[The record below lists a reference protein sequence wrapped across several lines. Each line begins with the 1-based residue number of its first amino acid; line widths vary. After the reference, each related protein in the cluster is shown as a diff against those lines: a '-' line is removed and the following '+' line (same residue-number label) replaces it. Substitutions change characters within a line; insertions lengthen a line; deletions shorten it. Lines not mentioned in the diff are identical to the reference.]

1 MKIIKLENQK
11 NDSFFEAECFLH
23 IGEAEEDKNY
33 VAFDL
38 RREDDPLYSCSYYDF
53 EKEKGDKIF
62 HCFDGQD
69 YSWKCY
75 ENEVTNDEKLKNE
88 IDYLKTRDR
97 KENIK
102 IKILE
107 ADLHEANDVKR
118 VMNNIIAGFKGQLQT
133 IPYKLAPLIIGVENL
148 GELQEIISDNIN
160 SILKELS
167 EYDRNKFIKNKEYII
182 EDDEE
187 EE

>member
-1 MKIIKLENQK
+1 MINKLDFDETIKIRELAEILGISERQIQRLAKEGVIKK
-11 NDSFFEAECFLH
+11 NDKGKYLFYQSVKDY
-23 IGEAEEDKNY
+23 IDY
-33 VAFDL
+33 L
-38 RREDDPLYSCSYYDF
+38 RELESTPQQLQ
-53 EKEKGDKIF
+53 E
-62 HCFDGQD
+62 
-69 YSWKCY
+69 
-75 ENEVTNDEKLKNE
+75 EKLKNE

>member
-1 MKIIKLENQK
+1 MINKLDFDETIKIRELSEILGISERQIQRLVKENVIHK
-11 NDSFFEAECFLH
+11 NDKGKYLFYKSVRSY
-23 IGEAEEDKNY
+23 IDY
-33 VAFDL
+33 L
-38 RREDDPLYSCSYYDF
+38 RELEGTPQQLQ
-53 EKEKGDKIF
+53 E
-62 HCFDGQD
+62 
-69 YSWKCY
+69 
-75 ENEVTNDEKLKNE
+75 EKLKNE

-187 EE
+187 DE

>member
-1 MKIIKLENQK
+1 MINKLDFDETIKIRELAEILGISERQIQRLAKENVIQK
-11 NDSFFEAECFLH
+11 NDKGKYLFYKSVRSY
-23 IGEAEEDKNY
+23 IDY
-33 VAFDL
+33 L
-38 RREDDPLYSCSYYDF
+38 RELEGTPQQLQ
-53 EKEKGDKIF
+53 E
-62 HCFDGQD
+62 
-69 YSWKCY
+69 
-75 ENEVTNDEKLKNE
+75 EKLKNE

>member
-1 MKIIKLENQK
+1 MINMLDFDEVIKVRELAEILGLSERQVQRLAKDGVIKK
-11 NDSFFEAECFLH
+11 NDKGKYLFYKS
-23 IGEAEEDKNY
+23 IRNY
-33 VAFDL
+33 IDYL
-38 RREDDPLYSCSYYDF
+38 RELESTPQQLQ
-53 EKEKGDKIF
+53 E
-62 HCFDGQD
+62 
-69 YSWKCY
+69 
-75 ENEVTNDEKLKNE
+75 EKLKNE

-187 EE
+187 

>member
-1 MKIIKLENQK
+1 MINKLDFDETIKIRELSEILGISERQIQRLVKENVVHK
-11 NDSFFEAECFLH
+11 NDKGKYLFYKSVRSY
-23 IGEAEEDKNY
+23 IDY
-33 VAFDL
+33 L
-38 RREDDPLYSCSYYDF
+38 RELEGTPQQLQ
-53 EKEKGDKIF
+53 E
-62 HCFDGQD
+62 
-69 YSWKCY
+69 
-75 ENEVTNDEKLKNE
+75 EKLKNE

>member
-1 MKIIKLENQK
+1 MINKLDFDETIKIKELAEILGISERQIQRLVKENVIHK
-11 NDSFFEAECFLH
+11 NDKGKYLFYKSV
-23 IGEAEEDKNY
+23 ISYINY
-33 VAFDL
+33 L
-38 RREDDPLYSCSYYDF
+38 RELEGTPQQLQ
-53 EKEKGDKIF
+53 E
-62 HCFDGQD
+62 
-69 YSWKCY
+69 
-75 ENEVTNDEKLKNE
+75 EKLKNE

>member
-1 MKIIKLENQK
+1 MINKLDFDETIKIRELSEILGISERQIQRLAKENVIHK
-11 NDSFFEAECFLH
+11 NDKGKYLFYKSVISYINYLRELEGTPQQLQ
-23 IGEAEEDKNY
+23 EE
-33 VAFDL
+33 
-38 RREDDPLYSCSYYDF
+38 
-53 EKEKGDKIF
+53 
-62 HCFDGQD
+62 
-69 YSWKCY
+69 
-75 ENEVTNDEKLKNE
+75 TLKNE
-88 IDYLKTRDR
+88 IDYLQTRDR

>member
-1 MKIIKLENQK
+1 MINKLDFDETIKIRELSEILGISERQIQRLVKENVIHK
-11 NDSFFEAECFLH
+11 NDKGKYLFYKSVRSY
-23 IGEAEEDKNY
+23 IDY
-33 VAFDL
+33 L
-38 RREDDPLYSCSYYDF
+38 RELEGTPQQLQ
-53 EKEKGDKIF
+53 E
-62 HCFDGQD
+62 
-69 YSWKCY
+69 
-75 ENEVTNDEKLKNE
+75 EKLKNE

-167 EYDRNKFIKNKEYII
+167 E
-182 EDDEE
+182 
-187 EE
+187 

>member
-1 MKIIKLENQK
+1 MINKLDFDETIKIRELAEILGISERQIQRLVKENVIHK
-11 NDSFFEAECFLH
+11 NDKGKYLFYKSVRSY
-23 IGEAEEDKNY
+23 IDY
-33 VAFDL
+33 L
-38 RREDDPLYSCSYYDF
+38 RELEGTPQQLQ
-53 EKEKGDKIF
+53 E
-62 HCFDGQD
+62 
-69 YSWKCY
+69 
-75 ENEVTNDEKLKNE
+75 EKLKNE

-107 ADLHEANDVKR
+107 GDLHEANDVKR

>member
-1 MKIIKLENQK
+1 M
-11 NDSFFEAECFLH
+11 
-23 IGEAEEDKNY
+23 
-33 VAFDL
+33 
-38 RREDDPLYSCSYYDF
+38 
-53 EKEKGDKIF
+53 
-62 HCFDGQD
+62 
-69 YSWKCY
+69 
-75 ENEVTNDEKLKNE
+75 KNE

>member
-1 MKIIKLENQK
+1 MINKLDFDETIKIRELAEILGISERQIDYLRELEGTPQQLQ
-11 NDSFFEAECFLH
+11 E
-23 IGEAEEDKNY
+23 
-33 VAFDL
+33 
-38 RREDDPLYSCSYYDF
+38 
-53 EKEKGDKIF
+53 
-62 HCFDGQD
+62 
-69 YSWKCY
+69 
-75 ENEVTNDEKLKNE
+75 EKLKNE

>member
-1 MKIIKLENQK
+1 MINKLDFDETIKIRELAEILGISERQIQRLTKDDVIKK
-11 NDSFFEAECFLH
+11 NDKGKYLFYKSVRSYIDYLRELESTPQQLQ
-23 IGEAEEDKNY
+23 ED
-33 VAFDL
+33 
-38 RREDDPLYSCSYYDF
+38 
-53 EKEKGDKIF
+53 
-62 HCFDGQD
+62 
-69 YSWKCY
+69 
-75 ENEVTNDEKLKNE
+75 KLKNE

>member
-1 MKIIKLENQK
+1 MINKLDFDETIKIRELAEILGISERQIQRLTKDDVIKK
-11 NDSFFEAECFLH
+11 NDKGKYLFYKSVRSY
-23 IGEAEEDKNY
+23 IDY
-33 VAFDL
+33 L
-38 RREDDPLYSCSYYDF
+38 RELESTPQQLQ
-53 EKEKGDKIF
+53 E
-62 HCFDGQD
+62 
-69 YSWKCY
+69 
-75 ENEVTNDEKLKNE
+75 EKLKNE

-118 VMNNIIAGFKGQLQT
+118 IMNNIIAGFKGQLQT

>member
-1 MKIIKLENQK
+1 MINKLDFETIKIRELAEILGISERQIQRLTKDDVIKK
-11 NDSFFEAECFLH
+11 NDKGKYLFYKSVRSY
-23 IGEAEEDKNY
+23 IDY
-33 VAFDL
+33 L
-38 RREDDPLYSCSYYDF
+38 RELESTPQQLQ
-53 EKEKGDKIF
+53 E
-62 HCFDGQD
+62 
-69 YSWKCY
+69 
-75 ENEVTNDEKLKNE
+75 EKLKNE

>member
-1 MKIIKLENQK
+1 MINKLDFDETIKIRELAEILGISERQIQRLTKDDVIKK
-11 NDSFFEAECFLH
+11 NDKGKYLFYKSVRSY
-23 IGEAEEDKNY
+23 INY
-33 VAFDL
+33 L
-38 RREDDPLYSCSYYDF
+38 RELEGTPQQLQ
-53 EKEKGDKIF
+53 E
-62 HCFDGQD
+62 
-69 YSWKCY
+69 
-75 ENEVTNDEKLKNE
+75 EKLKNE

-107 ADLHEANDVKR
+107 GDLHEADDVKR

>member
-1 MKIIKLENQK
+1 MTKDDVIKK
-11 NDSFFEAECFLH
+11 NDKGKYLFYKSVRSY
-23 IGEAEEDKNY
+23 IDY
-33 VAFDL
+33 L
-38 RREDDPLYSCSYYDF
+38 RELESTPQQLQ
-53 EKEKGDKIF
+53 E
-62 HCFDGQD
+62 
-69 YSWKCY
+69 
-75 ENEVTNDEKLKNE
+75 EKLKNE

>member
-1 MKIIKLENQK
+1 MINKLDFDETIKIRELSEILGISERQIQRLVKENVIHK
-11 NDSFFEAECFLH
+11 NDKGKYLFYKSVRSY
-23 IGEAEEDKNY
+23 IDY
-33 VAFDL
+33 L
-38 RREDDPLYSCSYYDF
+38 RELEGTPQQLQ
-53 EKEKGDKIF
+53 E
-62 HCFDGQD
+62 
-69 YSWKCY
+69 
-75 ENEVTNDEKLKNE
+75 EKLKNE

-167 EYDRNKFIKNKEYII
+167 EYDRGKFIKNKEYII

>member
-1 MKIIKLENQK
+1 MINKLDFDETIKIRELSEILGISERQIQRLVKENVIHK
-11 NDSFFEAECFLH
+11 NDKGKYLFYKSVRSY
-23 IGEAEEDKNY
+23 IDY
-33 VAFDL
+33 L
-38 RREDDPLYSCSYYDF
+38 RELEGTPQQLQ
-53 EKEKGDKIF
+53 E
-62 HCFDGQD
+62 
-69 YSWKCY
+69 
-75 ENEVTNDEKLKNE
+75 EKLKNE

>member
-1 MKIIKLENQK
+1 MINKLDFDETIKIRELAEILGISERQIQRLVKENVIHK
-11 NDSFFEAECFLH
+11 NDKGKYLFYKSVRSY
-23 IGEAEEDKNY
+23 INY
-33 VAFDL
+33 L
-38 RREDDPLYSCSYYDF
+38 RELESTPQQLQ
-53 EKEKGDKIF
+53 E
-62 HCFDGQD
+62 
-69 YSWKCY
+69 
-75 ENEVTNDEKLKNE
+75 EKLKNE

>member
-1 MKIIKLENQK
+1 MINKLDFDETIKIRELAEILGISERQIQRLVKENVIHK
-11 NDSFFEAECFLH
+11 NDKGKYLFYKSVRSY
-23 IGEAEEDKNY
+23 INY
-33 VAFDL
+33 L
-38 RREDDPLYSCSYYDF
+38 RELEGTPQQLQ
-53 EKEKGDKIF
+53 E
-62 HCFDGQD
+62 
-69 YSWKCY
+69 
-75 ENEVTNDEKLKNE
+75 EKLKNE

-107 ADLHEANDVKR
+107 GDLHEADDVKK
-118 VMNNIIAGFKGQLQT
+118 VMNNVIGGFKGQLQT

>member
-1 MKIIKLENQK
+1 MINKLDFDETIKIRELAEILGISERQIQRLTKENVIHK
-11 NDSFFEAECFLH
+11 NDKGKYLFYKSV
-23 IGEAEEDKNY
+23 ISYINY
-33 VAFDL
+33 L
-38 RREDDPLYSCSYYDF
+38 RELEGTPQQLQ
-53 EKEKGDKIF
+53 E
-62 HCFDGQD
+62 
-69 YSWKCY
+69 
-75 ENEVTNDEKLKNE
+75 EKLKNE

>member
-1 MKIIKLENQK
+1 MSCRNKGGEMVNKLDFDETIKIRELAEILGISERQIQRLAKEGVIKK
-11 NDSFFEAECFLH
+11 NDKGKYLFYQSVKDY
-23 IGEAEEDKNY
+23 IDY
-33 VAFDL
+33 L
-38 RREDDPLYSCSYYDF
+38 RELESTPQQLQ
-53 EKEKGDKIF
+53 E
-62 HCFDGQD
+62 
-69 YSWKCY
+69 
-75 ENEVTNDEKLKNE
+75 EKLKNE

-97 KENIK
+97 KEKIK

-107 ADLHEANDVKR
+107 SDLHEANDVKR

-167 EYDRNKFIKNKEYII
+167 EYDRSKFVKNKEYVI
-182 EDDEE
+182 EDDDEE
-187 EE
+187 E

>member
-1 MKIIKLENQK
+1 MINKLDFDETIKIRELSEILGISERQIQRLVKENVIHK
-11 NDSFFEAECFLH
+11 NDKGKYLFYKSVRSY
-23 IGEAEEDKNY
+23 IDY
-33 VAFDL
+33 L
-38 RREDDPLYSCSYYDF
+38 RELEGTPQQLQ
-53 EKEKGDKIF
+53 E
-62 HCFDGQD
+62 
-69 YSWKCY
+69 
-75 ENEVTNDEKLKNE
+75 EKLKNE

-182 EDDEE
+182 EDDE
-187 EE
+187 